1 MYKRIVLK
9 ISGEAL
15 SGEQQGVTFF
25 QPVVDEL
32 VRQIKVILQKGTQVS
47 LVIGGGNFGVEEVQT
62 LKWTEQKQTKLV
74 CWQR

>member
-15 SGEQQGVTFF
+15 AGEQEGVTFF

-32 VRQIKVILQKGTQVS
+32 VRQVKTVLKNGTQVC
-47 LVIGGGNFGVEEVQT
+47 LVIGG
-62 LKWTEQKQTKLV
+62 EQKQTKLV
-74 CWQR
+74 C